1 MKIHAVSIVLLLT
14 ASALAG
20 CAGSSDSDSDLES
33 ELAGTFWIIIPEL
46 DFTEGYLE
54 FYCSNDG
61 EDYAEYMG
69 GILCPEGPGN
79 VPTCPDGQSCVCMD
93 VDGSCTDGDDDWGY
107 QTDLTSYYHEMMSIR
122 EFREDGVIEDF
133 ALVGEDGCPIGTI
146 PHADDESLCAIDT
159 DMEFIGDLGN
169 MTWDID
175 DNGHLV
181 ISSYM
186 TMGGDEFGMGM
197 DEMTCNLMA
206 DFILDSEGMTHY
218 STEYGFNWLD
228 EEMVCEIFSEMKMKV
243 ILEDGNIFYHLV
255 HRVMEGQMMEMSC
268 GAGIEWTGQAEL
280 SESEVSTF
288 GELLSKCPAVI
299 PYDAVVW
306 ECELQV
312 RLDSLPDLSEQSFN
326 DSISERPG
334 YPEWCGGIVPDNLT
348 LDGSEPNL
356 PPGEEMYGLHY
367 GYGVYARNETHWMDS
382 WFEQEDCNG
391 EGGYW
396 DEKYDMCAIPTG
408 CPAEVDSQLIY
419 EECLP
424 GQWARY
430 HWSGDYLYIGMPSDR
445 WM

>member
-1 MKIHAVSIVLLLT
+1 
-14 ASALAG
+14 
-20 CAGSSDSDSDLES
+20 
-33 ELAGTFWIIIPEL
+33 
-46 DFTEGYLE
+46 
-54 FYCSNDG
+54 
-61 EDYAEYMG
+61 
-69 GILCPEGPGN
+69 
-79 VPTCPDGQSCVCMD
+79 MD
-93 VDGSCTDGDDDWGY
+93 WTDGANSW
-107 QTDLTSYYHEMMSIR
+107 
-122 EFREDGVIEDF
+122 DG
-133 ALVGEDGCPIGTI
+133 
-146 PHADDESLCAIDT
+146 
-159 DMEFIGDLGN
+159 
-169 MTWDID
+169 
-175 DNGHLV
+175 
-181 ISSYM
+181 
-186 TMGGDEFGMGM
+186 
-197 DEMTCNLMA
+197 
-206 DFILDSEGMTHY
+206 LDSG
-218 STEYGFNWLD
+218 LD
-228 EEMVCEIFSEMKMKV
+228 GRQIGWTGRT
-243 ILEDGNIFYHLV
+243 DWRGW
-255 HRVMEGQMMEMSC
+255 
-268 GAGIEWTGQAEL
+268 IEWTGQAEL

-288 GELLSKCPAVI
+288 GELLSKWPAVI

-430 HWSGDYLYIGMPSDR
+430 HWSGDYLYIGGCTIARPATKREILLPYPPVTQTQMQQDQ
-445 WM
+445 